1 MIKIGVLEL
10 QGNFE
15 SHHKILKKLGYDSVG
30 VKNSSDLE
38 CLDGLVLPG
47 GESTTMS
54 LLIDSFNLRDSLLDF
69 SKNKPILGTCAGL
82 ILMSKNIENESKVNP
97 LGILDITIGRNAY
110 GRQIMS
116 KKEKINMEIDSNL
129 IDFEVTLIRAP
140 KIKGVGNE
148 IQVLLELDDSPI
160 AVYNGM
166 HMGLSFHPELNG
178 VTLFHDSLFRG
189 SVNSNFQAPAGN
201 INAA

>member
-82 ILMSKNIENESKVNP
+82 ILMAKNIENESKVNP

-116 KKEKINMEIDSNL
+116 KKEKINMEFDSNL

-160 AVYNGM
+160 AIYNGM

-178 VTLFHDSLFRG
+178 VTLFHDILFRG

>member
-30 VKNSSDLE
+30 VKSSNDLE
-38 CLDGLVLPG
+38 SLDGLVLPG

-82 ILMSKNIENESKVNP
+82 ILMAKNIENESKVNP
-97 LGILDITIGRNAY
+97 LGILDITVDRNAY
-110 GRQIMS
+110 GREIMS
-116 KKEKINMEIDSNL
+116 KKEQINMKFDSKL
-129 IDFEVTLIRAP
+129 VDFQVTLIRAP

-160 AVYNGM
+160 AIYNGM

-189 SVNSNFQAPAGN
+189 LVNSNFQAPGN

>member
-1 MIKIGVLEL
+1 VIKVGVLEL

-30 VKNSSDLE
+30 VKSSNDFD

-54 LLIDSFNLRDSLLDF
+54 LLIDSFNLRNSLLDF

-82 ILMSKNIENESKVNP
+82 ILMAKNIENESKVNP

-116 KKEKINMEIDSNL
+116 KKEKINMEFDSNL

-140 KIKGVGNE
+140 KIKEIGNE
-148 IQVLLELDDSPI
+148 TKVLLALDDSPI
-160 AVYNGM
+160 AIYDGM

-178 VTLFHDSLFRG
+178 VTIFHDSLFKG
-189 SVNSNFQAPAGN
+189 LVNSNFDIAEN

>member
-82 ILMSKNIENESKVNP
+82 ILMAKNIENESKVNP
-97 LGILDITIGRNAY
+97 LGILDITVDRNAY

-116 KKEKINMEIDSNL
+116 KKEQINMKFDSKL
-129 IDFEVTLIRAP
+129 IDFQVTLIRAP
-140 KIKGVGNE
+140 KIKGVGNG
-148 IQVLLELDDSPI
+148 IQVLLELGDSPI
-160 AVYNGM
+160 AIYNGM

-189 SVNSNFQAPAGN
+189 LVNSNFQVPGN

>member
-30 VKNSSDLE
+30 VKSSSDLD

-82 ILMSKNIENESKVNP
+82 ILMAKNIENESKVNP
-97 LGILDITIGRNAY
+97 LGILDITVDRNAY

-116 KKEKINMEIDSNL
+116 KKEQINMKFDSKL
-129 IDFEVTLIRAP
+129 IDFQVTLIRAP

-148 IQVLLELDDSPI
+148 IQVLLELGDSPI
-160 AVYNGM
+160 AIYNGM

-189 SVNSNFQAPAGN
+189 LVNSNFQVPGN

>member
-69 SKNKPILGTCAGL
+69 SRNKPILGTCAGL
-82 ILMSKNIENESKVNP
+82 ILMAKNIENESKVNP
-97 LGILDITIGRNAY
+97 LGILDITVDRNAY
-110 GRQIMS
+110 GRQIIS
-116 KKEKINMEIDSNL
+116 KKEQISMKFDSKL
-129 IDFEVTLIRAP
+129 IDFQVTLIRAP

-160 AVYNGM
+160 AIYNGM

-189 SVNSNFQAPAGN
+189 LVNSNFQVPGN

>member
-15 SHHKILKKLGYDSVG
+15 SHHKILKKLGYDSFG
-30 VKNSSDLE
+30 VKSSSDLE

-82 ILMSKNIENESKVNP
+82 ILMAKNIENESKVNP
-97 LGILDITIGRNAY
+97 LGILDITVDRNAY

-116 KKEKINMEIDSNL
+116 KKEQINMKFDSKL
-129 IDFEVTLIRAP
+129 IDFQVTLIRAP

-160 AVYNGM
+160 AIYNGM

-189 SVNSNFQAPAGN
+189 LVNSNFQAPGN

>member
-15 SHHKILKKLGYDSVG
+15 SHHKILKKLGYESVG

-69 SKNKPILGTCAGL
+69 SRKKPILGTCAGL
-82 ILMSKNIENESKVNP
+82 ILMAKNIENESKVNP
-97 LGILDITIGRNAY
+97 LGILDITVDRNAY

-116 KKEKINMEIDSNL
+116 KKEQINMKFDSKL
-129 IDFEVTLIRAP
+129 IDFQVTLIRAP

-160 AVYNGM
+160 AIYNGM

-189 SVNSNFQAPAGN
+189 LVNSNFQVPGS

>member
-30 VKNSSDLE
+30 VKSSSDLE

-82 ILMSKNIENESKVNP
+82 ILMAKNIENESKVNP
-97 LGILDITIGRNAY
+97 LGILDITVDRNAY

-116 KKEKINMEIDSNL
+116 KKEQISMKFDSKL
-129 IDFEVTLIRAP
+129 IDFQVTLIRAP

-148 IQVLLELDDSPI
+148 IQVLLDLDDSPI
-160 AVYNGM
+160 AIYNGM

-189 SVNSNFQAPAGN
+189 LVNSNFQASGN

>member
-1 MIKIGVLEL
+1 MIKIGILEL

-15 SHHKILKKLGYDSVG
+15 SHHKILKELGYDSVG
-30 VKNSSDLE
+30 VKSASDLE

-82 ILMSKNIENESKVNP
+82 ILMAKNIENESKVNP

-140 KIKGVGNE
+140 KIKGAGNE
-148 IQVLLELDDSPI
+148 IQVLLELDDSRI
-160 AVYNGM
+160 AV
-166 HMGLSFHPELNG
+166 
-178 VTLFHDSLFRG
+178 
-189 SVNSNFQAPAGN
+189 
-201 INAA
+201 

>member
-15 SHHKILKKLGYDSVG
+15 LHHKILKNLGYDSVG
-30 VKNSSDLE
+30 VKSSSDLE
-38 CLDGLVLPG
+38 CLEGLVLPG

-82 ILMSKNIENESKVNP
+82 ILMAKNIENESKVNP
-97 LGILDITIGRNAY
+97 LGIFDITVDRNAY

-116 KKEKINMEIDSNL
+116 KKEHVNMKLNSKL
-129 IDFEVTLIRAP
+129 VDFEVTLIRAP
-140 KIKGVGNE
+140 KIIE
-148 IQVLLELDDSPI
+148 IGDETQVLLNLDDSPI

-178 VTLFHDSLFRG
+178 VTLFHDSLFGG
-189 SVNSNFQAPAGN
+189 SVNTNFQALGN

>member
-30 VKNSSDLE
+30 VKSSSDLD
-38 CLDGLVLPG
+38 CIDGLVLPG

-82 ILMSKNIENESKVNP
+82 ILMAKNIENEPKVNP
-97 LGILDITIGRNAY
+97 LGILDITVNRNAY

-116 KKEKINMEIDSNL
+116 KKEQLNMKFDSKSV
-129 IDFEVTLIRAP
+129 DFEVTLIRAP
-140 KIKGVGNE
+140 KIIE
-148 IQVLLELDDSPI
+148 IGDETQILLELDDSPI
-160 AVYNGM
+160 AIYNGM
-166 HMGLSFHPELNG
+166 HMGLSFHPELDG

-189 SVNSNFQAPAGN
+189 LVNSNFQAPGN

>member
-15 SHHKILKKLGYDSVG
+15 SHHKILKKLGYNSVG
-30 VKNSSDLE
+30 VKSSSDLE

-47 GESTTMS
+47 GESTTIS

-82 ILMSKNIENESKVNP
+82 ILMAKNIKIESKVNP
-97 LGILDITIGRNAY
+97 LGILDINVDRNAY

-116 KKEKINMEIDSNL
+116 KKEKIKMKFNSKLVDL
-129 IDFEVTLIRAP
+129 EVTLIRAP
-140 KIKGVGNE
+140 KIIE
-148 IQVLLELDDSPI
+148 IGDETQVLLDLNDSPI

-189 SVNSNFQAPAGN
+189 SVDSNFQAPAGK

>member
-15 SHHKILKKLGYDSVG
+15 SHHRILKKSGYHSVG
-30 VKNSSDLE
+30 VKSPSDLE

-82 ILMSKNIENESKVNP
+82 ILMAKNIENESKVNP
-97 LGILDITIGRNAY
+97 LGIFDITVDRNAY

-116 KKEKINMEIDSNL
+116 KKQRINMKFNSKL
-129 IDFEVTLIRAP
+129 VDFEVTLIRAP
-140 KIKGVGNE
+140 KIKEIGNE
-148 IQVLLELDDSPI
+148 TQILLELDDSPI
-160 AVYNGM
+160 AIYNGM

-178 VTLFHDSLFRG
+178 VTLFHDSLFGG
-189 SVNSNFQAPAGN
+189 SVNSNFQIPGS
-201 INAA
+201 IHAA

>member
-15 SHHKILKKLGYDSVG
+15 LHHKILKNLGYDSVG
-30 VKNSSDLE
+30 VKSSSDLE
-38 CLDGLVLPG
+38 CLEGLVLPG

-69 SKNKPILGTCAGL
+69 SKKKPILGTCAGL
-82 ILMSKNIENESKVNP
+82 ILMAKNIENESKVNP
-97 LGILDITIGRNAY
+97 LGIFDITVDRNAY

-116 KKEKINMEIDSNL
+116 KKENINMKLNSKL
-129 IDFEVTLIRAP
+129 VDFEVTLIRAP
-140 KIKGVGNE
+140 KIIE
-148 IQVLLELDDSPI
+148 IGDETQVLLNLDDSPI

-178 VTLFHDSLFRG
+178 VTLFHDSLFGG
-189 SVNSNFQAPAGN
+189 SVNTNFQALGN

>member
-30 VKNSSDLE
+30 VKSSSDLE

-82 ILMSKNIENESKVNP
+82 ILMAKNIENESKVNP

-116 KKEKINMEIDSNL
+116 KKEKINMEFDSNL

-160 AVYNGM
+160 AIYNGM
-166 HMGLSFHPELNG
+166 HMGLSFHPELNN
-178 VTLFHDSLFRG
+178 VTIFHDSLFRG
-189 SVNSNFQAPAGN
+189 SVNSNFQALEN

>member
-30 VKNSSDLE
+30 VKSSSDLE

-82 ILMSKNIENESKVNP
+82 ILMAKNIENESKVNP
-97 LGILDITIGRNAY
+97 LGILDITVDRNAY

-116 KKEKINMEIDSNL
+116 KKEQINMKFDSKL
-129 IDFEVTLIRAP
+129 IDFQVTLIRAP

-148 IQVLLELDDSPI
+148 IQVLLDLDDSPI
-160 AVYNGM
+160 AIYNGM

-189 SVNSNFQAPAGN
+189 LVNSNFQASGN

>member
-82 ILMSKNIENESKVNP
+82 ILMAKNIENESKVNP

>member
-1 MIKIGVLEL
+1 
-10 QGNFE
+10 
-15 SHHKILKKLGYDSVG
+15 
-30 VKNSSDLE
+30 
-38 CLDGLVLPG
+38 
-47 GESTTMS
+47 MS
-54 LLIDSFNLRDSLLDF
+54 LLIDSFNLRNSLLDF

-82 ILMSKNIENESKVNP
+82 ILMAKNIENESKVNP

-116 KKEKINMEIDSNL
+116 KKEKINMEFDSNL

-140 KIKGVGNE
+140 KIKEIGNE
-148 IQVLLELDDSPI
+148 TKVLLALDDSPI
-160 AVYNGM
+160 AIYDGM

-178 VTLFHDSLFRG
+178 VTIFHDSLFKG
-189 SVNSNFQAPAGN
+189 LVNSNFDIAEN

>member
-30 VKNSSDLE
+30 VKNSNDLE

-82 ILMSKNIENESKVNP
+82 ILMAKNIENESKVNP
-97 LGILDITIGRNAY
+97 LGILDITVDRNAY

-116 KKEKINMEIDSNL
+116 KKEQILSL
-129 IDFEVTLIRAP
+129 IHI
-140 KIKGVGNE
+140 
-148 IQVLLELDDSPI
+148 
-160 AVYNGM
+160 
-166 HMGLSFHPELNG
+166 
-178 VTLFHDSLFRG
+178 
-189 SVNSNFQAPAGN
+189 
-201 INAA
+201 

>member
-30 VKNSSDLE
+30 VKNSNDLE

-54 LLIDSFNLRDSLLDF
+54 LLIDSFNLRKSLLDF

-82 ILMSKNIENESKVNP
+82 ILMAKNIENESKVNP
-97 LGILDITIGRNAY
+97 LGILDITVDRNAY

-116 KKEKINMEIDSNL
+116 KIEQISMKFDSKL
-129 IDFEVTLIRAP
+129 IDFQVTLIRAP

-148 IQVLLELDDSPI
+148 IQVLLEFDDSPI
-160 AVYNGM
+160 AIYNGM
-166 HMGLSFHPELNG
+166 HMGLSFHPELSG
-178 VTLFHDSLFRG
+178 VTLFHDSLFGG
-189 SVNSNFQAPAGN
+189 SVNSNFQALGN

>member
-15 SHHKILKKLGYDSVG
+15 LHHKILKNLGYDSVG
-30 VKNSSDLE
+30 VKSSSDLE
-38 CLDGLVLPG
+38 CLEGLVLPG

-82 ILMSKNIENESKVNP
+82 ILMAKNIENESKVNP
-97 LGILDITIGRNAY
+97 LGIFDITVDRNAY

-116 KKEKINMEIDSNL
+116 KKEHINMKLNSKL
-129 IDFEVTLIRAP
+129 VDFEVTLIRAP
-140 KIKGVGNE
+140 KIIEVGDE
-148 IQVLLELDDSPI
+148 TQVLLNLDDSPI

-178 VTLFHDSLFRG
+178 VTLFHDSLFGG
-189 SVNSNFQAPAGN
+189 SVNTNFQALGN

>member
-30 VKNSSDLE
+30 VKRSSDLE

-82 ILMSKNIENESKVNP
+82 ILMAK
-97 LGILDITIGRNAY
+97 ILRMNRKSIHLAY
-110 GRQIMS
+110 SI
-116 KKEKINMEIDSNL
+116 
-129 IDFEVTLIRAP
+129 
-140 KIKGVGNE
+140 
-148 IQVLLELDDSPI
+148 SP
-160 AVYNGM
+160 
-166 HMGLSFHPELNG
+166 
-178 VTLFHDSLFRG
+178 
-189 SVNSNFQAPAGN
+189 
-201 INAA
+201 

>member
-15 SHHKILKKLGYDSVG
+15 SHHNFLKKLGYDSVG

-82 ILMSKNIENESKVNP
+82 ILMAKNIENESKVNP

-178 VTLFHDSLFRG
+178 VTLFHESLFRG
-189 SVNSNFQAPAGN
+189 SVNSNFQAPGN

>member
-30 VKNSSDLE
+30 VKSSSDLE

-82 ILMSKNIENESKVNP
+82 ILMAKNIENESKVNP
-97 LGILDITIGRNAY
+97 LGILDITVDRNAY

-116 KKEKINMEIDSNL
+116 RKEKINMKFDSKL

-148 IQVLLELDDSPI
+148 IQVLLEFDDSPI
-160 AVYNGM
+160 AIYNGM

-178 VTLFHDSLFRG
+178 VTLFHDCLFGG
-189 SVNSNFQAPAGN
+189 SVSSNFQALGN

>member
-1 MIKIGVLEL
+1 MIKVGVLEL

-30 VKNSSDLE
+30 VKSSNDFD

-54 LLIDSFNLRDSLLDF
+54 LLIDSFNLRNSLLDF

-82 ILMSKNIENESKVNP
+82 ILMAKNIENESKVNP

-116 KKEKINMEIDSNL
+116 KKEKINMEFDSNL

-140 KIKGVGNE
+140 KIKEIGNE
-148 IQVLLELDDSPI
+148 TKVLLALDDSPI
-160 AVYNGM
+160 AIYDGM

-178 VTLFHDSLFRG
+178 VTIFHDSLFKG
-189 SVNSNFQAPAGN
+189 LVNSNFDIAEN

>member
-15 SHHKILKKLGYDSVG
+15 SHHRILKKLGYDSIG
-30 VKNSSDLE
+30 VKSSIDLE

-82 ILMSKNIENESKVNP
+82 ILMAKNIENESKVNP
-97 LGILDITIGRNAY
+97 LGILDITVDRNAY

-116 KKEKINMEIDSNL
+116 KKEKIYINFNSKL
-129 IDFEVTLIRAP
+129 TDFEVTLIRAP
-140 KIKGVGNE
+140 KIIGISNE
-148 IQVLLELDDSPI
+148 TQVLLELDNSPLAI
-160 AVYNGM
+160 YNGM

-178 VTLFHDSLFRG
+178 VTIFHDSLFRG
-189 SVNSNFQAPAGN
+189 SVNSSFQVLEN

>member
-82 ILMSKNIENESKVNP
+82 ILMAKKIENESKVNP
-97 LGILDITIGRNAY
+97 LGILDITVDRNAY

-116 KKEKINMEIDSNL
+116 KKEQINMKFDSKL
-129 IDFEVTLIRAP
+129 IDFQVTLIRAP

-160 AVYNGM
+160 AIYNGM

-189 SVNSNFQAPAGN
+189 LVNSNFQVSGN